1 MLESVRVRLTVW
13 YTIVLGVILILLA
26 VLTYWLYQRNIA
38 QRANTNLV
46 ELADAFAMTFVSEL
60 PDQTRPESVIN
71 AARTSMMEHHFRDT
85 IFVVMN
91 STGNVLLSSLNL
103 PGGMPTRERVR
114 SDIFNTEAFRELAS
128 SSNSAKPSVQTISDG
143 QNGFRGY
150 TRSLRAENRSFQL
163 VVLQSLHSQTEML
176 EDIRNTFLWA
186 IPAALLLASVGG
198 YFLARKSLAPVATM
212 ARQAQSIGAS
222 NLQNRLEV
230 SNKRDELG
238 QLAISFNQLL
248 ERLEKSFDR
257 QKRFVADASHEL
269 RTPVAILRGEAEV
282 TLSRADRSAD
292 EYRESLGIMRD
303 ESQRLAR
310 IIEDLFTLTRADSG
324 EYTLSL
330 SELYLDEVATDV
342 LRCAR
347 SLASTKKISLVPSVA
362 ADLPIRADEALLRR
376 MLVNLIEN
384 AIKFTCPGGSV
395 TLSCESQRDEYVL
408 SVIDTG
414 PGIPTELQQKVFER
428 FFRVD
433 KVRSRSEGE
442 LGGAGLGLS
451 IAKWIA
457 EAHHG
462 RLELS
467 RSDASG
473 STFTVSLPAAPA
485 HRT

>member
-1 MLESVRVRLTVW
+1 MLNSVRVRLTVW
-13 YTIVLGVILILLA
+13 YTIVLGIILTLLA
-26 VLTYWLYQRNIA
+26 VLTYLLYQRNIA
-38 QRANTNLV
+38 QRTDANLV
-46 ELADAFAMTFVSEL
+46 ELADAFATTFVSEL
-60 PDQTRPESVIN
+60 PDQSGPESVIH
-71 AARTSMMEHHFRDT
+71 AARTSMMEHRFRDT
-85 IFVVMN
+85 IFVVLD
-91 STGNVLLSSLNL
+91 STGNVVLTSLNL
-103 PGGMPTRERVR
+103 PGGMPSREPVR
-114 SDIFNTEAFRELAS
+114 SDLFDTETFRELATS
-128 SSNSAKPSVQTISDG
+128 SESAKPSLQTISRG
-143 QNGFRGY
+143 KNGLRGY
-150 TRSLRAENRSFQL
+150 ARSVRAENRSFQL
-163 VVLQSLHSQTEML
+163 VILQSLHSQNGML

-186 IPAALLLASVGG
+186 IPVALSLASIGG

-212 ARQAQSIGAS
+212 AGQAQSIGAS

-230 SNKRDELG
+230 TNKRDELG
-238 QLAISFNQLL
+238 QLANSFNQLL
-248 ERLEKSFDR
+248 ERLEKSFER
-257 QKRFVADASHEL
+257 QKRFIADASHEL

-282 TLSRADRSAD
+282 TLSRADRPPE

-324 EYTLSL
+324 EYTLNL

-342 LRCAR
+342 LRNAR
-347 SLASTKKISLVPSVA
+347 SLASTRNISLVPSVA
-362 ADLPIRADEALLRR
+362 ADLPIRADETLLRR
-376 MLVNLIEN
+376 MLLNLIEN

-395 TLSCESQRDEYVL
+395 TLTCKNHRDEYVL
-408 SVIDTG
+408 HVTDTG
-414 PGIPTELQQKVFER
+414 PGIPMELQHKVFER

-462 RLELS
+462 RLELT

-473 STFTVSLPAAPA
+473 STFTVFLPAASP
-485 HRT
+485 HST